1 VYAAWGAADASET
14 GGDVIDTSALDPV
27 RTPTAHRSNRNNVDL
42 FEVRST
48 FWPYREDG
56 YHLVGTADQWQR

>member
-1 VYAAWGAADASET
+1 MAASGESCRRRGHAAASP
-14 GGDVIDTSALDPV
+14 IDPV